1 MSLSRLRFI
10 VFISTLYLWGA
21 PAFAQPPAQVV
32 GRVVAEETGQPVSDA
47 RVGLEGTPLTAVAGA
62 DGGFAFSRVAPG
74 RYTLV
79 VERDGFQTV
88 RAGIEVTPGAGHPID
103 VRLPFALTVQED
115 VTVVGRTV
123 GDLGLGGE
131 ASTASRLPLRPI
143 DIPASVDILDSA
155 VMDARGYQK
164 VSDAV
169 GRMAGVVSG
178 EHPTAPSSFS
188 MRGFTTSQVATL
200 RDGIWLGPS
209 PMVMRPQNT
218 FNLERIE
225 LMRGPSSVVNGQGSV
240 AGAINAVTK
249 TAEPT
254 AATQGNVLLSYGR
267 FNTSHTAVGVTGP
280 MSDSA
285 WYRLDVS
292 RSGSDGYVPAMDSS
306 SLNLTGSVL
315 WRPASRLRVKVSA
328 DYLNDELAKY
338 FGTPLVPAGAA
349 AEPLD
354 VLRTTTGEVVDGR
367 MRFVNYNVSD
377 GVAEA
382 RQTLVRADVAWDL
395 TGALTLRNVAYG
407 FDADRR
413 WKNAEGF
420 VYCATT
426 VDVCQV
432 PGTVQRYYGY
442 FIINHDQRLY
452 GDRLTLTL
460 SHRPG
465 GRAHDA
471 VVGVEASAL
480 DFERARGFR
489 RQVPPAPGD
498 AVDPFDPT
506 PGEYGPVEL
515 RGISPTAVNTWAVF
529 IEDSLA
535 LTRRIRLTGGLRYD
549 GLELDRQNLSPA
561 RVPEAGGFTRSYT
574 WWSWRAGTVVN
585 LHTGVVAYGQFS
597 SAKDP
602 VSSNIFLVNANQN
615 FDLTDSTQWEAGVKA
630 DLNRGRTQLTL
641 AWFDITRDDVLE
653 RFALDSVTNIGGIT
667 SQGLELTSAMQ
678 LSTRSRVGLNVGYT
692 DMAFRSSAN
701 FQRFAGNRSPNVP
714 SVTANLWASYQD
726 VARLPIEIGGSARF
740 VGDRFANNANV
751 ITMKSYALG
760 DVYAAWT
767 RKRLRVTARVDNVTD
782 AVYASWADPFY
793 VSQADPSFLY
803 ANQVMIGPP
812 RTFSVMLQ
820 VGF

>member
-1 MSLSRLRFI
+1 
-10 VFISTLYLWGA
+10 
-21 PAFAQPPAQVV
+21 
-32 GRVVAEETGQPVSDA
+32 
-47 RVGLEGTPLTAVAGA
+47 
-62 DGGFAFSRVAPG
+62 
-74 RYTLV
+74 
-79 VERDGFQTV
+79 
-88 RAGIEVTPGAGHPID
+88 
-103 VRLPFALTVQED
+103 
-115 VTVVGRTV
+115 
-123 GDLGLGGE
+123 
-131 ASTASRLPLRPI
+131 
-143 DIPASVDILDSA
+143 
-155 VMDARGYQK
+155 
-164 VSDAV
+164 
-169 GRMAGVVSG
+169 
-178 EHPTAPSSFS
+178 
-188 MRGFTTSQVATL
+188 
-200 RDGIWLGPS
+200 
-209 PMVMRPQNT
+209 
-218 FNLERIE
+218 
-225 LMRGPSSVVNGQGSV
+225 V

-254 AATQGNVLLSYGR
+254 AATHGNVLLSYGR

-420 VYCATT
+420 GYCATT

-515 RGISPTAVNTWAVF
+515 RGISPTAVNTWGGVHRGFAGVDASHTAHRGPALRRVGARPAEPEPCARARGRRLHAVVHLV
-529 IEDSLA
+529 ELA
-535 LTRRIRLTGGLRYD
+535 GRHGRQPAHRRRRLRPVQQCEG
-549 GLELDRQNLSPA
+549 P
-561 RVPEAGGFTRSYT
+561 
-574 WWSWRAGTVVN
+574 
-585 LHTGVVAYGQFS
+585 GQFEHFPRQRQPELRS
-597 SAKDP
+597 DRLDP
-602 VSSNIFLVNANQN
+602 MGSGREGRPEPRPNAAHPRLV
-615 FDLTDSTQWEAGVKA
+615 
-630 DLNRGRTQLTL
+630 RHH
-641 AWFDITRDDVLE
+641 
-653 RFALDSVTNIGGIT
+653 
-667 SQGLELTSAMQ
+667 
-678 LSTRSRVGLNVGYT
+678 
-692 DMAFRSSAN
+692 
-701 FQRFAGNRSPNVP
+701 
-714 SVTANLWASYQD
+714 
-726 VARLPIEIGGSARF
+726 ARRRA
-740 VGDRFANNANV
+740 
-751 ITMKSYALG
+751 
-760 DVYAAWT
+760 
-767 RKRLRVTARVDNVTD
+767 
-782 AVYASWADPFY
+782 
-793 VSQADPSFLY
+793 
-803 ANQVMIGPP
+803 
-812 RTFSVMLQ
+812 
-820 VGF
+820 